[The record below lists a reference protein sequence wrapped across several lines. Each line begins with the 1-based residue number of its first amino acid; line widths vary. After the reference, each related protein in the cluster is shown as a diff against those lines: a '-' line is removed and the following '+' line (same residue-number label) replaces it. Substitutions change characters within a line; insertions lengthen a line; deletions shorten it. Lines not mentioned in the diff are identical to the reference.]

1 MNYTF
6 TLDIPKTL
14 RNVKLKQWVKFLD
27 IYEKNKDNESDE
39 FINKKLLEIFCGVS
53 LKELYKIPVSSFDSV
68 IEHLYKILN
77 SNTSLVNTFKMKGT
91 DGVEVEFGF
100 IPNLDK
106 MTYGEWEDLENYIF
120 DNKNM
125 HRAMAVLYRP
135 LVWQLGGKYRIH
147 EYQGTDFYAEVMK
160 DMPIDIALGAKVFF
174 YRLVKKLGDY
184 TIASTLKEYQMEQ
197 ETTSKGVSAKNGEVI
212 KQYLNLQKEMSEELT
227 KLQHSHYINA

>member
-77 SNTSLVNTFKMKGT
+77 SKTPLVNTFKMKGT

>member
-77 SNTSLVNTFKMKGT
+77 SKTPLVNTFKMKGT

-106 MTYGEWEDLENYIF
+106 TTI
-120 DNKNM
+120 
-125 HRAMAVLYRP
+125 VT
-135 LVWQLGGKYRIH
+135 GK
-147 EYQGTDFYAEVMK
+147 Q
-160 DMPIDIALGAKVFF
+160 
-174 YRLVKKLGDY
+174 
-184 TIASTLKEYQMEQ
+184 S
-197 ETTSKGVSAKNGEVI
+197 
-212 KQYLNLQKEMSEELT
+212 
-227 KLQHSHYINA
+227 

>member
-77 SNTSLVNTFKMKGT
+77 SKTPLVNTFKMKGT

-212 KQYLNLQKEMSEELT
+212 KQYLSLQKEMSEELT

>member
-77 SNTSLVNTFKMKGT
+77 SKTPLVNTFKMKGT

-212 KQYLNLQKEMSEELT
+212 KQY
-227 KLQHSHYINA
+227 